1 MTEILDITRSMNLT
15 LKPVKCKTLSIR
27 SGRPDNC
34 TFAIGD
40 DVVKSLQ
47 EAPKKF
53 LGSTIT
59 FRGKTKEA
67 FDGVSE
73 KLTCFIQNIDS
84 SQIRK
89 EYKLHV
95 YIDYVVPSLRFMLT
109 VHEICDNQL
118 QQLDH
123 IHTNAIKS
131 WLGLVIHAPPL
142 PFSTVQVA

>member
-15 LKPVKCKTLSIR
+15 FKPVKCKTLSIR

-89 EYKLHV
+89 EYKLLRV
-95 YIDYVVPSLRFMLT
+95 YIEYAVPSLRFMLT
-109 VHEICDNQL
+109 VHE
-118 QQLDH
+118 
-123 IHTNAIKS
+123 AIVNSK
-131 WLGLVIHAPPL
+131 A
-142 PFSTVQVA
+142 